1 MAYGAYLGVLIQAKY
16 FPKIDWPFM
25 LFTDWKKLLLRML
38 VVIALAG
45 PFGAIYLCVPQTA
58 SLGVSIVFKTFV
70 PLMLA
75 QISMF
80 GFSNY
85 WFIRFNLVDD
95 SGRTTTPKTSYIALS
110 KELEKYQ

>member
-25 LFTDWKKLLLRML
+25 LFTDWKRLILRML

-45 PFGAIYLCVPQTA
+45 PFAAIFLCVPQTA

-85 WFIRFNLVDD
+85 WFIRFNLVDNT
-95 SGRTTTPKTSYIALS
+95 GQATFPGTYIALS
-110 KELEKYQ
+110 KEPEKYQ